1 MHVNTSELYNRIA
14 QRRSCTPQIRSAWF
28 LITFTNSRLVYI
40 RTHAPINELPVARS
54 RRPRRKWSRSDAG
67 KLETQAR
74 GTEPDLSLRI
84 FAQVSGSNIR
94 RWFNSSRGCLRSTA
108 I

>member
-1 MHVNTSELYNRIA
+1 MHVTQANCIIGLLSA
-14 QRRSCTPQIRSAWF
+14 GVCTPQIRSAWF

-40 RTHAPINELPVARS
+40 RTHAPINELPAARP

-67 KLETQAR
+67 KLKTQAR

-94 RWFNSSRGCLRSTA
+94 RWFNSSRGCLRSMA